1 MSADSV
7 EFRRELKAL
16 ILSAAEKE
24 PPEGGIGDE
33 EILFGTAS
41 RLMLD
46 SLDALQISMEIQK
59 RYGLRLPDSKET
71 RRALSCISY
80 LAEYI
85 ATRRA

>member
-1 MSADSV
+1 MGADLA
-7 EFRRELKAL
+7 EFRSELKAL
-16 ILSAAEKE
+16 ILSAAEKD

-33 EILFGTAS
+33 EILFGPNS

-59 RYGLRLPDSKET
+59 RYGLRLPDSKEL
-71 RRALSCISY
+71 RRALSCVAF

-85 ATRRA
+85 AARRA